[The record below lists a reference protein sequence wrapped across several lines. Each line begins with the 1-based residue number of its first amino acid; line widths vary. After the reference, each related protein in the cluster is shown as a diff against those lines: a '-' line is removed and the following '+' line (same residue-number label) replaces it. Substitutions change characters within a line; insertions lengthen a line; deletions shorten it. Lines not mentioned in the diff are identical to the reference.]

1 VKLKSGDTKIP
12 QKGLYMLQGKTALI
26 TGAATGIGRAIALDM
41 ARSGA
46 NIALNHFN
54 TPKDAK
60 EAYELIIAEGV
71 RCKVYDCDVA
81 DYHATEQMVAGTI
94 EDFGRIDILV
104 NNAGIV
110 RDNLMLRMSEQDFDE
125 VIKVNLKGPFNLTK
139 HLYRHFM
146 KNRSGS
152 IINLASVCGL
162 NGWERQANYAATKG
176 GLISLTKTTAKE
188 LAGRGITCNAICPG
202 FIATDMTADLKGESR
217 NEFEAGIPMRRLGSP
232 EDVSMLAVFL
242 ASDGARYI
250 TGETIRVDGGLCI

>member
-1 VKLKSGDTKIP
+1 
-12 QKGLYMLQGKTALI
+12 MLQGKTALI
-26 TGAATGIGRAIALDM
+26 TGGATGIGRAIALDM
-41 ARSGA
+41 AQSGA
-46 NIALNHFN
+46 NIALNHYA
-54 TPKDAK
+54 TP
-60 EAYELIIAEGV
+60 EAAEEVRALVEAEGV
-71 RCKVYDCDVA
+71 RCVVYECDVA
-81 DYHATEQMVAGTI
+81 DYSASEEMVTRAI
-94 EDFGRIDILV
+94 EDFGRIDALV

-110 RDNLMLRMSEQDFDE
+110 RDNLMLRMSEEDFDE
-125 VIKVNLKGPFNLTK
+125 VIAVNLKGPFNLTK

-152 IINLASVCGL
+152 IINMASVCGL

-202 FIATDMTADLKGESR
+202 FIATNMTSELEGESR
-217 NEFEAGIPMRRLGSP
+217 SEFEAGIPARRLGSP
-232 EDVSMLAVFL
+232 EDVAPLATFL